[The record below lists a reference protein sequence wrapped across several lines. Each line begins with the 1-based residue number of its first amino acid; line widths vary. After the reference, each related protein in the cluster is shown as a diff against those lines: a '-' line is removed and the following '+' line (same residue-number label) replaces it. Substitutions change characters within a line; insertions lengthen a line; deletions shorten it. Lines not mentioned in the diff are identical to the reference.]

1 MPTIWFFFSPGV
13 AEDFCVAE
21 KVVRLPVAVA
31 VVRYGELV
39 IVMTVEVT
47 PVLVVMLDIVE
58 GLRELDVVA
67 EGMRT
72 TPDVPRASVAVI
84 VLWVFGNAFDCPLH
98 I

>member
-1 MPTIWFFFSPGV
+1 MPTIWFFLSPGV
-13 AEDFCVAE
+13 AEDFCEAE
-21 KVVRLPVAVA
+21 KVVRLPVTVAAV
-31 VVRYGELV
+31 RDGEPV

-47 PVLVVMLDIVE
+47 PILVVLLDVVE

-72 TPDVPRASVAVI
+72 TPDVPRANVAVI